1 MTERNS
7 PRSLSTDFLIVGGGI
22 AGYQTAINLLPLG
35 SVTLVSRGSIA
46 SGSSYYAQ
54 GGLALP
60 WGFGYDAVESH
71 VADTIRAGAGLCDPE
86 NVRLLVEEAEEAYA
100 TLVSLGVPFDR
111 DSGGELLLTREA
123 AHSRPRIIHAGGDK
137 TGSLIVKTLA
147 QNVHGHERF
156 TFLTPFRLHRL
167 LKEDSGRVAG
177 GLFMSEDGQD
187 WISVRA
193 GATILAT
200 GGFSALFARTTNP
213 PSQVGDATAVA
224 AAAGAQLERLAFT
237 QFHPTVLDLPD
248 QAPFLLTEALR
259 GEGGHI
265 VDQKGHRILFRYHP
279 DGELAPR
286 DVVSRALWLAARD
299 RPGVKLF
306 LSVVHLSENYL
317 RQRFPQV
324 YFHCLE
330 AGIDLSR
337 EPAPIR
343 PAAHFQMGGVRTDM
357 DGRTNL
363 SGLYAVGE
371 VASTRVHG
379 ANRLASN
386 SLLEALVMGNR
397 VGRTIAAERAEG
409 GLLPPDSLDEN
420 GPSVG
425 PTYGEEE
432 PGTLSLDDLRILL
445 WEKAGIVRTEEQ
457 VALGR
462 EEVLAAL
469 ASEKT
474 GKVTPKDALLH
485 NALTLSLLL
494 FEDLKSAPRVGA
506 NYFVETRNPGEGSLP
521 DRIHAGSKEKKV

>member
-1 MTERNS
+1 MS
-7 PRSLSTDFLIVGGGI
+7 PTSEPRRIATDFLIIGGGI

-35 SVTLVSRGSIA
+35 SVTLASRGSIA
-46 SGSSYYAQ
+46 SGSSFYAQ

-60 WGFGYDAVESH
+60 WGFNHEAVESH
-71 VADTIRAGAGLCDPE
+71 LSDTLRAGAGFCDAA
-86 NVRLLVEEAEEAYA
+86 NVRLLVEGAEEAFA

-111 DSGGELLLTREA
+111 DSGGDFLLTREA

-147 QNVHGHERF
+147 QNVHGHDRF

-167 LKEDSGRVAG
+167 LKDEDSRVVG
-177 GLFMSEDGQD
+177 GLFMGEDGED
-187 WISVRA
+187 WVSVRA

-224 AAAGAQLERLAFT
+224 SDAGALLERLAFT
-237 QFHPTVLDLPD
+237 QFHPTVLDIHG

-265 VDQKGHRILFRYHP
+265 VDQTGRRILFRYHP

-286 DVVSRALWLAARD
+286 DVVSRALWLETRE
-299 RPGVKLF
+299 RPDAKIF
-306 LSVVHLSENYL
+306 LSVSHLSGEYL
-317 RQRFPQV
+317 RRRFPQV
-324 YFHCLE
+324 FFHCLD

-337 EPAPIR
+337 DPAPIR

-363 SGLYAVGE
+363 PGLYAVGE

-386 SLLEALVMGNR
+386 SLLEALVMGHR
-397 VGRTIAAERAEG
+397 VGRAIADEREGWMQKPPVDGDEDPPGGDRTSGGESSG
-409 GLLPPDSLDEN
+409 GL
-420 GPSVG
+420 
-425 PTYGEEE
+425 
-432 PGTLSLDDLRILL
+432 TLEDLKTLL
-445 WEKAGIVRTEEQ
+445 WEKAGIVRTASLVSSGKAQ
-457 VALGR
+457 IA
-462 EEVLAAL
+462 AAL
-469 ASEKT
+469 AEEKI
-474 GKVTPKDALLH
+474 GKGLPKEALLQ
-485 NALTLSLLL
+485 NALTLARLL
-494 FEDLKSAPRVGA
+494 FEDLETAPRVGS
-506 NYFVETRNPGEGSLP
+506 NYFLEDGTPEPKATSAAPGSGS
-521 DRIHAGSKEKKV
+521 

>member
-1 MTERNS
+1 MS
-7 PRSLSTDFLIVGGGI
+7 PTSLPRRISTDFLIIGGGI

-60 WGFGYDAVESH
+60 WGFNREAVDSH
-71 VADTIRAGAGLCDPE
+71 VADTLRAGAGFCDE
-86 NVRLLVEEAEEAYA
+86 ANVRVLIEGAEEAFA

-111 DSGGELLLTREA
+111 DSGGDFLLTREA

-167 LKEDSGRVAG
+167 LKGEDSRIVG
-177 GLFMSEDGQD
+177 GLFMGEAEEEWVS
-187 WISVRA
+187 IRA

-224 AAAGAQLERLAFT
+224 SMAGARLERLAFT
-237 QFHPTVLDLPD
+237 QFHPTVLDLPG
-248 QAPFLLTEALR
+248 QTPFLLTEALR

-265 VDQKGHRILFRYHP
+265 IDQTGRRILFRYHP

-286 DVVSRALWLAARD
+286 DVVSRALWLEARE
-299 RPGVKLF
+299 RPEAKIF
-306 LSVVHLSENYL
+306 LSVAHLSGEYL
-317 RQRFPQV
+317 RTRFPQV
-324 YFHCLE
+324 FFHCLE

-337 EPAPIR
+337 DPAPIR

-357 DGRTNL
+357 EGRTDL
-363 SGLYAVGE
+363 PGLYAVGE

-386 SLLEALVMGNR
+386 SLLEALVMGHR
-397 VGRTIAAERAEG
+397 VARAIAGEREG
-409 GLLPPDSLDEN
+409 LVLSPPEK
-420 GPSVG
+420 
-425 PTYGEEE
+425 GEEDPPLE
-432 PGTLSLDDLRILL
+432 GWQASRGEGSLSLEDLKTLL
-445 WEKAGIVRTEEQ
+445 WEKAGIVRTTSL
-457 VALGR
+457 VAAGKAQILS
-462 EEVLAAL
+462 AL
-469 ASEKT
+469 ARGKT
-474 GKVTPKDALLH
+474 GEILPQDALLH
-485 NALTLSLLL
+485 NALTLARLL
-494 FEDLKSAPRVGA
+494 FEDLETAPRVGS
-506 NYFVETRNPGEGSLP
+506 NYFLEDQTTEKAGTVPGPGS
-521 DRIHAGSKEKKV
+521 GS

>member
-1 MTERNS
+1 MS
-7 PRSLSTDFLIVGGGI
+7 PTPLPRRISTDFLIIGGGI

-60 WGFGYDAVESH
+60 WGFNREAVESH
-71 VADTIRAGAGLCDPE
+71 VADTLRAGAGFCDE
-86 NVRLLVEEAEEAYA
+86 ANVRVLIEGAEEAFA

-111 DSGGELLLTREA
+111 DSGGDFLLTREA

-167 LKEDSGRVAG
+167 LKGEGSRIVG
-177 GLFMSEDGQD
+177 GLFMGEDEDG
-187 WISVRA
+187 WVSIRA

-224 AAAGAQLERLAFT
+224 SMAGARLERLAFT
-237 QFHPTVLDLPD
+237 QFHPTVLDLPG
-248 QAPFLLTEALR
+248 QTPFLLTEALR

-265 VDQKGHRILFRYHP
+265 IDQTGRRILFRYHP

-286 DVVSRALWLAARD
+286 DVVSRALWLEARE
-299 RPGVKLF
+299 RPEAKIY
-306 LSVVHLSENYL
+306 LSVAHLSGEYL
-317 RQRFPQV
+317 RTRFPQV
-324 YFHCLE
+324 FFHCLE

-337 EPAPIR
+337 DPAPIR

-357 DGRTNL
+357 EGRTDL

-386 SLLEALVMGNR
+386 SLLEALVMGHR
-397 VGRTIAAERAEG
+397 VARAIAGERES
-409 GLLPPDSLDEN
+409 LLDSLPES
-420 GPSVG
+420 GA
-425 PTYGEEE
+425 EE
-432 PGTLSLDDLRILL
+432 PPSEGWQSSMGEGSLSLEDLKTLL
-445 WEKAGIVRTEEQ
+445 WEKAGIVRTASLVSAGKAQ
-457 VALGR
+457 ILS
-462 EEVLAAL
+462 AL
-469 ASEKT
+469 ASGKT
-474 GKVTPKDALLH
+474 GEILPQDALLH
-485 NALTLSLLL
+485 NALNLARLL
-494 FEDLKSAPRVGA
+494 FEDLETAPRVGA
-506 NYFVETRNPGEGSLP
+506 NYFIEDQTVEKAGAVPGPDSGS
-521 DRIHAGSKEKKV
+521 